1 MTFGNRQLTTTGSVD
16 PGPIGS
22 LPNAGIVLHDN
33 GDVPT
38 DDMGY
43 DGNLWVDLDI
53 DQPVLDQPVYLPLV
67 QSGPIRSSVDYSQ

>member
-1 MTFGNRQLTTTGSVD
+1 
-16 PGPIGS
+16 
-22 LPNAGIVLHDN
+22 
-33 GDVPT
+33 
-38 DDMGY
+38 MGY